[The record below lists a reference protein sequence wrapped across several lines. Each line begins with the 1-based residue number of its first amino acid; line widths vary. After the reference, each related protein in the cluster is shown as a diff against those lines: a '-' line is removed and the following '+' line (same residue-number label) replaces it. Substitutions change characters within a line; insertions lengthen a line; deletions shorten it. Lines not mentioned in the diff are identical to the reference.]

1 MGASKNEKQRHLAG
15 SVCIACNSWF
25 PGCEFKYNVGGRDN
39 FKKKKKEKEKQQARS
54 FITQYIQKLKFQDFE
69 WIFKY
74 HSTC

>member
-39 FKKKKKEKEKQQARS
+39 FKKKKGKGKAASKI
-54 FITQYIQKLKFQDFE
+54 FYNTIHIKTQVPRFWMNF
-69 WIFKY
+69 
-74 HSTC
+74 